1 MANLLVTA
9 FNGGEL
15 SPYMDARTDV
25 AKYRS
30 GCRRLENMVVLPYG
44 GVYRRSGTE
53 YLGEAK
59 LSDRRCRLIPFNFS
73 TTTRFVL
80 EFGHLYLRVWGNNS
94 LVQSGGA
101 PLEIVTPY
109 TEDDLRELQY
119 AQLNDIM
126 YLAHG
131 SHAPRKLSR
140 VSDTNWTLETVVFD
154 YPPLRDINVTDVTI
168 ASSAATGAVTL
179 TASAATF
186 ENAHVGSQ
194 WAIQWPRTSGSIE
207 TAIDGNR
214 CSPVLDMQGGWTIT
228 TVGTWQ
234 GKVRL
239 LRLPS
244 KTMDATGPYG
254 IASSMTRANFSSITG
269 VAATDVITATGH
281 TFANGDTVIF
291 EELTGGAGLDRASK
305 VYHVRDVATNT
316 FKVSETAGGAAADF
330 TTAITAGR
338 VAATKVTAAH
348 TAHGLTTGDE
358 IVVVDSS
365 GAPLSTTYVRTVT
378 VTDANN
384 YTFDSAGP
392 RKAFTGLTGANAT
405 DVITANNHS
414 FNNGTAVVFESLT
427 GGAGLT
433 AETVIYYVIN
443 ATTNTFQV
451 ATAPNNTAAVNFT
464 TDITAGV
471 VAEVMGGTAY
481 SASNVRVANLTKAE
495 VVREFTSSST
505 PRNFT
510 ATGTEEE
517 RVGLILR
524 VNDFVS
530 GLNAK
535 VFVESTDF
543 NSGGTVTIDS
553 VASATSAGA
562 TVNQWLGSTITGTTQ
577 WTEAAF
583 SGVRGYPRTVTFHEQ
598 RLCFGGTAS
607 QPNTVWCSKVDDFED
622 FQLGSKEDD
631 GLSFTIAS
639 NEGNRIN
646 WIFSQKQLIVGT
658 SGDEWTVGGATD
670 SEPFSSTN
678 ISARRQASYGSKYM
692 RAVLLND
699 VLLFVQ
705 RRGRKVRELVYKFEQ
720 DGWVAPDLTVL
731 SEHVTQG
738 ELVELAFQ
746 QQPDAVLW
754 AVRGDGVLI
763 GMSYERDQEVVA
775 WHRHMTDGAFESAA
789 TVYGLGGDDD
799 EVWFAVRR
807 TINGQTKRFI
817 ERFKPDF
824 RNSFD
829 TEAKDNWWYLDCA
842 ARYEGVQVQVI
853 TGLSHLEGKTVGVL
867 ADGAAQPSAV
877 VTSGEITLA
886 KPASKVL
893 VGLPFTSLLQPMKLD
908 YDMQDGPTRG
918 RKKRLNRVEVS
929 LFKSLGGQASTNGSE
944 WLWMYPRD
952 FDDPMDASPPPF
964 SGDTE
969 VVLAGNYSEDADLY
983 LRQTLPYPLT
993 VRALV
998 AKLDAFGD

>member
-44 GVYRRSGTE
+44 GVYRRAGTE

-59 LSDRRCRLIPFNFS
+59 LSNRRCRLIPFNFS

-94 LVQSGGA
+94 LVESGGS
-101 PLEIVTPY
+101 PLELVTPY
-109 TEDDLRELQY
+109 TEDDLREIQY

-140 VSDTNWTLETVVFD
+140 VSDTNWTLATVAFD
-154 YPPLRDINVTDVTI
+154 YPPLRDMNTTAVTI
-168 ASSAATGAVTL
+168 ASSASSGTATL
-179 TASAATF
+179 TASASTF
-186 ENAHVGSQ
+186 VAGHVGSQ
-194 WAIQWPRTSGSIE
+194 WAIQWPRSSGSINL
-207 TAIDGNR
+207 TIDANKT
-214 CSPVLDMQGGWTIT
+214 STDTLDIQGDWTIT
-228 TVGTWQ
+228 TVGTWI
-234 GKVRL
+234 GTVRI
-239 LRLPS
+239 LRIPQ
-244 KTMDATGPYG
+244 KEMDA
-254 IASSMTRANFSSITG
+254 
-269 VAATDVITATGH
+269 D
-281 TFANGDTVIF
+281 
-291 EELTGGAGLDRASK
+291 
-305 VYHVRDVATNT
+305 
-316 FKVSETAGGAAADF
+316 
-330 TTAITAGR
+330 
-338 VAATKVTAAH
+338 
-348 TAHGLTTGDE
+348 
-358 IVVVDSS
+358 
-365 GAPLSTTYVRTVT
+365 
-378 VTDANN
+378 
-384 YTFDSAGP
+384 
-392 RKAFTGLTGANAT
+392 
-405 DVITANNHS
+405 
-414 FNNGTAVVFESLT
+414 
-427 GGAGLT
+427 
-433 AETVIYYVIN
+433 
-443 ATTNTFQV
+443 
-451 ATAPNNTAAVNFT
+451 
-464 TDITAGV
+464 
-471 VAEVMGGTAY
+471 GGTGFTDY
-481 SASNVRVANLTKAE
+481 E
-495 VVREFTSSST
+495 VVREFNSLGTA
-505 PRNFT
+505 RNFT
-510 ATGTEEE
+510 ATGTETE
-517 RVGLILR
+517 RVGLKLQILNYASNTNAR
-524 VNDFVS
+524 VF
-530 GLNAK
+530 L
-535 VFVESTDF
+535 ESTDF
-543 NSGGTVTIDS
+543 NSGGTFTINS
-553 VASATSAGA
+553 VASGTSAGA
-562 TVNQWLGSTITGTTQ
+562 TVNKWLGSVITATSQ
-577 WTEAAF
+577 WSEAAF
-583 SGVRGYPRTVTFHEQ
+583 SALRGYPRTVTFHEQ

-607 QPNTVWCSKVDDFED
+607 QPNTVWCSKVDDFEN

-670 SEPFSSTN
+670 TEPFSATN

-775 WHRHMTDGAFESAA
+775 WHRHITDGAFESAA
-789 TVYGLGGDDD
+789 TVYGLGSDDD

-807 TINGQTKRFI
+807 TINGQTKRYI

-824 RNSFD
+824 RAQFD
-829 TEAKDNWWYLDCA
+829 AESKDNWWYLDCA
-842 ARYEGVQVQVI
+842 ARYEGSPAQVI
-853 TGLSHLEGKTVGVL
+853 TGLSYLEGKTVGVL
-867 ADGAAQPSAV
+867 ADGAVQPSTV
-877 VTSGEITLA
+877 VSGGQITLA
-886 KPASKVL
+886 KAASKVL

-929 LFKSLGGQASTNGSE
+929 LFKSLGGQASTDGSE